1 MPSILVFRENHWLVN
16 IYRGMGVFNGHGF
29 DAFEPRSTDLGEI
42 YQDIL
47 KADVCYF
54 LRTSAPGQIEAFN
67 QCRAMGKP
75 TWYDIDDDFFN
86 VSRDSMAY
94 GYYAMDGSL
103 ERVEFFLKNADV
115 VTVSTEYLKRQ
126 FDKYRP
132 SDSKCVVI
140 PNAIDDLTFKNWSK
154 YPEKEPNNTVV
165 WRGGGTHQMDLM
177 YYANELNEFADMS
190 RLDEMNLNF
199 YGFDPFW
206 ITIKDG
212 KPRENCKAFGYKKS
226 YYEYMMAMREVVRP
240 LAVVVPLRPCEFNY
254 GKSNIAALEAV
265 YAGAIPIVPDW
276 EEWKCFTWKYKDKH
290 ELSIGLTGIRQK
302 NPVTREKAFSFNCK
316 GISEKY
322 VLSVTNKK
330 REEIIQKLTG
340 KQNVQ

>member
-47 KADVCYF
+47 RADVCYF

-67 QCRAMGKP
+67 QCRSMGKP

-86 VSRDSMAY
+86 VSRDSRAY

-103 ERVEFFLKNADV
+103 ERVEFFLKNSDV

-132 SDSKCVVI
+132 SYSKCVVI

-177 YYANELNEFADMS
+177 HYSKELNEFADITS
-190 RLDEMNLNF
+190 LNLHF

-206 ITIKDG
+206 ITQKDG
-212 KPRENCKAFGYKKS
+212 KPRENCKAFPYKKS
-226 YYEYMMAMREVVRP
+226 YYEYMRHLRNVIRP
-240 LAVVVPLRPCEFNY
+240 WAVVVPLRPFEFNY

-276 EEWKCFTWKYKDKH
+276 EEWKWLLWRYENRKDL
-290 ELSIGLTGIRQK
+290 LSLLRSAVQVMENHRRDEFI
-302 NPVTREKAFSFNCK
+302 VNC
-316 GISEKY
+316 SEIAKKY

-330 REEIIQKLTG
+330 REEIIQKLTV